1 MEGRLTLS
9 SSLLTVAMQ
18 HRVGAVSLDVNF
30 ALTQPWTVLFGPSG
44 SGKTT
49 VLRAIAGFVRPDAG
63 RIEFATEVF
72 FDSSARVFVPA
83 HRRAVRTAGQ
93 MARLFPHMN
102 VMSNII
108 FGSGWNSKPH
118 DARDIAEQVMESL
131 HLNDLR
137 NRMPRD
143 LSGGERQRTAVA
155 RALVSAITFNF
166 NRTERPLLLLD
177 EPLSGLDVGTRD
189 EMVIELKQWTARW
202 KIPVLSVTHDLG
214 EAFQL
219 EAEVVKIADGRVVKQ
234 GPVDEVLTEE
244 RSRLLKQLGG

>member
-9 SSLLTVAMQ
+9 SSLLTVAMRY
-18 HRVGAVSLDVNF
+18 RVGAVSLDVNF

-49 VLRAIAGFVRPDAG
+49 VLRTIAGFVRPNAG
-63 RIEFATEVF
+63 RIESAAEVF

-93 MARLFPHMN
+93 TARLFPHMT

-143 LSGGERQRTAVA
+143 LSGGERQRASVA
-155 RALVSAITFNF
+155 RALISAITF
-166 NRTERPLLLLD
+166 RPGRPLLLLD
-177 EPLSGLDVGTRD
+177 EPFSGLDVAMRD
-189 EMVIELKQWTARW
+189 ELVTELSRWTTRW
-202 KIPVLSVTHDLG
+202 NVPVLSVTHDLG

-219 EAEVVKIADGRVVKQ
+219 EAEVVKIADGRVARQ
-234 GPVDEVLTEE
+234 GPVDEVLSGE
-244 RSRLLKQLGG
+244 RLQLLNRLRG